1 MARNEPCPRGDSCK
15 FSHDS
20 AEYLRN
26 KQPDIGPEC
35 YNYRVRGRY
44 APRSLVRVSGTLTC
58 WRAGV
63 LACSRRCPAGIEC
76 RFAGDHTV
84 DGHSIENAE
93 VAQRYQPE
101 LDALSIE
108 MQGLLRR
115 RGAASHREL
124 GSIACSLTH
133 SRCSARQRTR
143 SSSPRRWSRSSLLRR
158 ADRPAARM
166 MRMHPLCQLR
176 LSLRKAILLLQ
187 PRRPNPNTR
196 TAPAPAPLPT
206 TMLTPRSKAR
216 ARSRRRCSLPTHPR
230 RSALSVPR
238 PACHR

>member
-1 MARNEPCPRGDSCK
+1 VLA
-15 FSHDS
+15 
-20 AEYLRN
+20 
-26 KQPDIGPEC
+26 
-35 YNYRVRGRY
+35 
-44 APRSLVRVSGTLTC
+44 C
-58 WRAGV
+58 WRARADAR
-63 LACSRRCPAGIEC
+63 LASSAGSPATTRSTATRSRTPRWRSDTSP
-76 RFAGDHTV
+76 
-84 DGHSIENAE
+84 SN
-93 VAQRYQPE
+93 
-101 LDALSIE
+101 ALSIE

-196 TAPAPAPLPT
+196 TAPAPAPAPLPT